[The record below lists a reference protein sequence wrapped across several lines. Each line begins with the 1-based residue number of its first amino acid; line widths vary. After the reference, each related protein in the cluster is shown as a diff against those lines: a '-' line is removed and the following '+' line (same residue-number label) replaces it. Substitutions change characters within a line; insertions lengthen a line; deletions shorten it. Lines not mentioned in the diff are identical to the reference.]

1 MVSALSLGRS
11 QRRAGSS
18 RNLCQL
24 IVRCIETDLPGFHIV
39 HGLSN
44 NALPFM
50 DIESTKTLLG
60 WQPEDDGFAHY
71 RNRFRTVD

>member
-1 MVSALSLGRS
+1 MLVSPRDLSH
-11 QRRAGSS
+11 
-18 RNLCQL
+18 L
-24 IVRCIETDLPGFHIV
+24 IVRCIETDVTGFHIV

-60 WQPEDDGFAHY
+60 WEPEDDGFALY
-71 RNRFRTVD
+71 GNRFSTVD